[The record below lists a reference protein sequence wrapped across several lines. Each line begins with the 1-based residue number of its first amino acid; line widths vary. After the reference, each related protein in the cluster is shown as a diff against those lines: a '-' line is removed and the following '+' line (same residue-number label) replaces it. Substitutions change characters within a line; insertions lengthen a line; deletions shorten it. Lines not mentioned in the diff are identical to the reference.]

1 MLLIA
6 GMIYFSGN
14 FRVQCLLMKFFSTF
28 ILVFLSLFAVAQTD
42 STKVKVY
49 LTRIT
54 MDVND
59 IQDPLLFAS
68 SIDISLKPTKQNEK
82 YATHNLLGS
91 MEIGDVRTVQM
102 DLIPTKIEKS
112 AITGSLINFTFRS
125 RSVDDF
131 IGVFNFIFEFSDGTN
146 YPFRLGRIAI
156 GNDIKLNSISRTI
169 FIR

>member
-1 MLLIA
+1 M
-6 GMIYFSGN
+6 
-14 FRVQCLLMKFFSTF
+14 LMKLYTTLCFV
-28 ILVFLSLFAVAQTD
+28 LVSLFAVAQTD
-42 STKVKVY
+42 STKSKVY

-54 MDVND
+54 MDVID

-68 SIDISLKPTKQNEK
+68 SIDISLKPSKQSEK
-82 YATHNLLGS
+82 YATHSLIGS

-102 DLIPTKIEKS
+102 DLMEAKMEKS
-112 AITGSLINFTFRS
+112 AIMSSLINFTFRS

-146 YPFRLGRIAI
+146 YPYRLGRIAI
-156 GNDIKLNSISRTI
+156 GNDVKLNSISRTI

>member
-1 MLLIA
+1 
-6 GMIYFSGN
+6 
-14 FRVQCLLMKFFSTF
+14 MKLYSTVFF
-28 ILVFLSLFAVAQTD
+28 VFLSISAFAQSD
-42 STKVKVY
+42 STKKQVV

-54 MDVND
+54 MDINE

-68 SIDISLKPTKQNEK
+68 SIDISLKPTKLKEK
-82 YATHNLLGS
+82 YATHILLGS

-102 DLIPTKIEKS
+102 DLSENKMDKT
-112 AITGSLINFTFRS
+112 AIMSSLINFTFKS

-156 GNDIKLNSISRTI
+156 GNDIKLTSISRTI

>member
-1 MLLIA
+1 
-6 GMIYFSGN
+6 
-14 FRVQCLLMKFFSTF
+14 MKLYSTVFF
-28 ILVFLSLFAVAQTD
+28 VFLSFFASAQLD
-42 STKVKVY
+42 STKKQVV

-54 MDVND
+54 MEINE

-68 SIDISLKPTKQNEK
+68 SIDISLKPTKLKDK
-82 YATHNLLGS
+82 YATHTLLGS
-91 MEIGDVRTVQM
+91 MELGDVRTVQM
-102 DLIPTKIEKS
+102 DLMDTKMEKS
-112 AITGSLINFTFRS
+112 AIMSSLINFTFKS

>member
-1 MLLIA
+1 
-6 GMIYFSGN
+6 
-14 FRVQCLLMKFFSTF
+14 MKLFSTF
-28 ILVFLSLFAVAQTD
+28 FLVFLSVFAVAQTN
-42 STKVKVY
+42 SSKSKIY

-82 YATHNLLGS
+82 YATHTLLGS
-91 MEIGDVRTVQM
+91 MEIGDVRTAQM
-102 DLIPTKIEKS
+102 DLMPTKMEKS
-112 AITGSLINFTFRS
+112 AMMSSLINFSFKS

>member
-1 MLLIA
+1 M
-6 GMIYFSGN
+6 F
-14 FRVQCLLMKFFSTF
+14 MKLFSTLF
-28 ILVFLSLFAVAQTD
+28 LVFLSVFAVAQSD
-42 STKVKVY
+42 SSKTKVY

-54 MDVND
+54 MDIND

-68 SIDISLKPTKQNEK
+68 SIDISLKPSKQNQK
-82 YATHNLLGS
+82 YATHSLIGS
-91 MEIGDVRTVQM
+91 MEIGDVRTVQL
-102 DLIPTKIEKS
+102 DLIETKMEKL
-112 AITGSLINFTFRS
+112 AIISSSINFTFRS

-146 YPFRLGRIAI
+146 YPYRLGRIAI

>member
-1 MLLIA
+1 
-6 GMIYFSGN
+6 
-14 FRVQCLLMKFFSTF
+14 MKLYSTVFFVF
-28 ILVFLSLFAVAQTD
+28 ISLYAVAQLD
-42 STKVKVY
+42 STKKQVV

-54 MDVND
+54 MDINE

-68 SIDISLKPTKQNEK
+68 SIDISLKPTKLKEK
-82 YATHNLLGS
+82 YATHTLLGS
-91 MEIGDVRTVQM
+91 MELGDVRTVQM
-102 DLIPTKIEKS
+102 DLMDTKMEKS
-112 AITGSLINFTFRS
+112 LIMSSLINFTFKS

>member
-1 MLLIA
+1 
-6 GMIYFSGN
+6 
-14 FRVQCLLMKFFSTF
+14 MKFYTTISF
-28 ILVFLSLFAVAQTD
+28 VFLSIFAIAQSDT
-42 STKVKVY
+42 TKKQVF

-68 SIDISLKPTKQNEK
+68 SIDISLKPSKQNQK
-82 YATHNLLGS
+82 YASHNLLGS

-102 DLIPTKIEKS
+102 DLMDTKIEKS
-112 AITGSLINFTFRS
+112 IIMSSSINFTFKS

-156 GNDIKLNSISRTI
+156 GNDVKLNSISRTI
-169 FIR
+169 FLR

>member
-1 MLLIA
+1 
-6 GMIYFSGN
+6 
-14 FRVQCLLMKFFSTF
+14 MKLYSTLSF
-28 ILVFLSLFAVAQTD
+28 VFLSLFALAQSD
-42 STKVKVY
+42 STKKQVY

-68 SIDISLKPTKQNEK
+68 SIDISLKPSKQNQK
-82 YATHNLLGS
+82 YATHSLLGS

-102 DLIPTKIEKS
+102 DLMDTKMEKS
-112 AITGSLINFTFRS
+112 AIMSSSINFTFKS

>member
-1 MLLIA
+1 
-6 GMIYFSGN
+6 
-14 FRVQCLLMKFFSTF
+14 MKFYSTLF
-28 ILVFLSLFAVAQTD
+28 FVFLSIFAVAQSD
-42 STKVKVY
+42 STKKQVF

-68 SIDISLKPTKQNEK
+68 SIDISLKPSKQNQK
-82 YATHNLLGS
+82 YATHSLIGS

-102 DLIPTKIEKS
+102 DLMEKNIDKAS
-112 AITGSLINFTFRS
+112 IMSSSINFTFKS

-131 IGVFNFIFEFSDGTN
+131 IGVFNFIFEFSDGNN

-169 FIR
+169 FLR

>member
-1 MLLIA
+1 
-6 GMIYFSGN
+6 
-14 FRVQCLLMKFFSTF
+14 MKLYSTVFF
-28 ILVFLSLFAVAQTD
+28 VFLSLFAVAQSD
-42 STKVKVY
+42 STKKQVV

-54 MDVND
+54 MDINE

-68 SIDISLKPTKQNEK
+68 SIDISLKPTKLKEK
-82 YATHNLLGS
+82 YATHSLIGS

-102 DLIPTKIEKS
+102 DLSENKMEKS
-112 AITGSLINFTFRS
+112 AIMSSLINFTFKS

-146 YPFRLGRIAI
+146 YPYRLGRIAI

>member
-1 MLLIA
+1 
-6 GMIYFSGN
+6 
-14 FRVQCLLMKFFSTF
+14 MKLYSTVFF
-28 ILVFLSLFAVAQTD
+28 VFLSVFAVAQSD
-42 STKVKVY
+42 STKKQIY

-54 MDVND
+54 MDINE

-68 SIDISLKPTKQNEK
+68 SIDISLKPTKLKEK
-82 YATHNLLGS
+82 YATHSLIGS
-91 MEIGDVRTVQM
+91 MEMGDVRTVQM
-102 DLIPTKIEKS
+102 DLSNNKMEKS
-112 AITGSLINFTFRS
+112 AITSSLINFTFRS

-146 YPFRLGRIAI
+146 YPYRLGRIAI

>member
-1 MLLIA
+1 
-6 GMIYFSGN
+6 
-14 FRVQCLLMKFFSTF
+14 MKLYSTVFF
-28 ILVFLSLFAVAQTD
+28 VFLSIFAVAQSD
-42 STKVKVY
+42 STKKQVV

-54 MDVND
+54 MDINE
-59 IQDPLLFAS
+59 IQDPILFAS
-68 SIDISLKPTKQNEK
+68 SIDISLKPTKLKEK
-82 YATHNLLGS
+82 YATHILLGS

-102 DLIPTKIEKS
+102 DLSENKMEKS
-112 AITGSLINFTFRS
+112 AIMSSLINFTFKS

-156 GNDIKLNSISRTI
+156 GNDVKLNSISRTI